1 MTIKK
6 GDKLVPMA
14 GGLAR
19 ANKLTPEQR
28 SAIARKAVLARH
40 YKCTCGTDKNN
51 DDIHLPH
58 CKSLRDQEKGSEIL
72 PIKPAKL

>member
-19 ANKLTPEQR
+19 AAKLTPEER
-28 SAIARKAVLARH
+28 SAIARTAVNVRH
-40 YKCTCGTDKNN
+40 AKWKRE
-51 DDIHLPH
+51 HP
-58 CKSLRDQEKGSEIL
+58 EAGSEIL
-72 PIKPAKL
+72 PIKPANL